1 MCCVRGVKWSKYHDF
16 ACISLGDGYFPV
28 QDFFFFNIRKEN
40 GVSTIDFNCLMFK
53 NVNNL

>member
-1 MCCVRGVKWSKYHDF
+1 MTLLVLVWGM
-16 ACISLGDGYFPV
+16 ATSLCRI
-28 QDFFFFNIRKEN
+28 FFFFNIRKEN